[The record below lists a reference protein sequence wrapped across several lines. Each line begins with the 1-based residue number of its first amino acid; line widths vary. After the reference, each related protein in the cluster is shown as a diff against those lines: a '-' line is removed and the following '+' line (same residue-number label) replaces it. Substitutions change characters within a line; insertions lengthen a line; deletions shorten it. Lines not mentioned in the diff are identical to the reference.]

1 MLVYQFPIAFPNLL
15 LGIDKM
21 HTPALKGVSNLT
33 ISIFRITKPNPPSK
47 KYSSRRIFLSAILKF
62 CGLYFHLTRNAIN
75 VKVYIPKNNL
85 VDNHLISD
93 IYCYSIIHISIA
105 DGSDW
110 VKLIISNVSGI
121 PIYVQ
126 IKQQIVSAILS
137 GELSDDDMLPS
148 LRQVSKEL
156 KISVLTT
163 TSIRN

>member
-1 MLVYQFPIAFPNLL
+1 M
-15 LGIDKM
+15 
-21 HTPALKGVSNLT
+21 
-33 ISIFRITKPNPPSK
+33 
-47 KYSSRRIFLSAILKF
+47 
-62 CGLYFHLTRNAIN
+62 
-75 VKVYIPKNNL
+75 
-85 VDNHLISD
+85 
-93 IYCYSIIHISIA
+93 A

-163 TSIRN
+163 TRAYTELEQEGFIMTVQGKGCFVVPKGSEKVVNQLTRKTDEAIGEATALAKRAGLQKTPQLRWLFAFFSPRRPRFDPG